1 MYQAI
6 LHRLGPLAV
15 QTVLPCACSW
25 LPRASYLLG
34 RSCLFAHLQVFSR
47 YPSPTVTPI
56 SATARQHARCTNT
69 RPLLARD
76 PVLRRP
82 TPVATPRKPTRIF
95 RKLLYLLGGLGLAGY
110 AADRFYLGSVGM
122 CSARAYGTMA
132 LVGLD
137 YKLHLGSKPY
147 IAGVP
152 VDVLHE
158 RNARRVCDMLKS
170 NGGLYLKAGQAMAMQ
185 SNVLPECYQQRLS
198 ELFDDATPAPWSDV
212 EAVIWEDFGQTAD
225 ELFGPA
231 VEREPRAAASIAQV
245 HYARLPD
252 GREIAIK
259 VQRRQIAAQVSYDLS
274 TLKRLIEFAAEET
287 AIPTA
292 SLGEFLMNHV
302 MQETDF
308 VHERSNSERLAE
320 FVREDPRLC
329 DRVHIPTVYSDLSSR
344 RILTTEWIHGL
355 TLRDKEGITAAS
367 KPSCRELGL
376 NLGDVME
383 TVIDLFS
390 AQMFRYGF
398 VDPHPGN
405 IFVRRLPSGKPEIVL
420 LDHGLYI
427 TLSENLRQQYAL
439 FWKGLLTQDTDALK
453 KVSNARGMEDPE
465 PWAHAFTMSSKKP
478 EQARSEETPEERD
491 ERIIA
496 ETAGYLG
503 TDGLWPPELV
513 FLERNLGLVQGS
525 NRILGSPVNR
535 VKLIGIAAMRS
546 VEASGQETM
555 WRTVRSKWSLFMLD
569 LVFYLSSVRQY
580 FVYGGGFE
588 EDLKEEEDR
597 AARELKDTLAIVLG
611 ITVD

>member
-1 MYQAI
+1 M
-6 LHRLGPLAV
+6 
-15 QTVLPCACSW
+15 T
-25 LPRASYLLG
+25 
-34 RSCLFAHLQVFSR
+34 
-47 YPSPTVTPI
+47 
-56 SATARQHARCTNT
+56 
-69 RPLLARD
+69 
-76 PVLRRP
+76 
-82 TPVATPRKPTRIF
+82 
-95 RKLLYLLGGLGLAGY
+95 
-110 AADRFYLGSVGM
+110 
-122 CSARAYGTMA
+122 

-185 SNVLPECYQQRLS
+185 GSVLPECYQQRLS

-212 EAVIWEDFGQTAD
+212 EAIIWEDFGQTVD
-225 ELFGPA
+225 QLFGPT

-259 VQRRQIAAQVSYDLS
+259 VQRRQIAAQVSSDLS
-274 TLKRLIEFAAEET
+274 TLKRLIEFAAKET
-287 AIPTA
+287 GIPMA

-308 VHERSNSERLAE
+308 VHERSNSERLAK

-329 DRVHIPTVYSDLSSR
+329 DRVHIPTVYTDLSSR

-367 KPSCRELGL
+367 KPSGRGLGL

-383 TVIDLFS
+383 TVIELFS

-398 VDPHPGN
+398 VHCDPHPGN

-427 TLSENLRQQYAL
+427 TLSQNLRQQYAQ

-453 KVSNARGMEDPE
+453 KVSNAWGMEDPE
-465 PWAHAFTMSSKKP
+465 PWADAFTMSSKKP
-478 EQARSEETPEERD
+478 EKARSEETPEQRD

-496 ETAGYLG
+496 ETAGYFG

-525 NRILGSPVNR
+525 NRFLGSPVNR

-569 LVFYLSSVRQY
+569 LFFYLSSVRQY
-580 FVYGGGFE
+580 FGHGGGFE

-597 AARELKDTLAIVLG
+597 AARELTDTLAIVLG
-611 ITVD
+611 IMVD

>member
-1 MYQAI
+1 M
-6 LHRLGPLAV
+6 L
-15 QTVLPCACSW
+15 
-25 LPRASYLLG
+25 
-34 RSCLFAHLQVFSR
+34 
-47 YPSPTVTPI
+47 
-56 SATARQHARCTNT
+56 
-69 RPLLARD
+69 
-76 PVLRRP
+76 
-82 TPVATPRKPTRIF
+82 RKPRRIF
-95 RKLLYLLGGLGLAGY
+95 RKVLYLLGGLGLAGY

-122 CSARAYGTMA
+122 RSVRAYGTMA

-137 YKLHLGSKPY
+137 YKLHLGNKPY

-170 NGGLYLKAGQAMAMQ
+170 NGGLYLKAGQAMAIQ
-185 SNVLPECYQQRLS
+185 GSVLPERYQQGLA

-212 EAVIWEDFGQTAD
+212 EAVIWEDFGQTIGQ
-225 ELFGPA
+225 LFGPA

-245 HYARLPD
+245 HYARLSD

-259 VQRRQIAAQVSYDLS
+259 VQRRQISAQVSSDLS

-287 AIPTA
+287 AIPMA
-292 SLGEFLMNHV
+292 SLGGFLMNHV
-302 MQETDF
+302 TQETDF
-308 VHERSNSERLAE
+308 EHERSNSERLAE
-320 FVREDPRLC
+320 FVRDDPRLC
-329 DRVHIPTVYSDLSSR
+329 NRVHIPTVYSDLSSR
-344 RILTTEWIHGL
+344 RVLTTEWIDGL
-355 TLRDKEGITAAS
+355 TLRDKEGITMAS
-367 KPSCRELGL
+367 TPSGRGLGL

-383 TVIDLFS
+383 TVIELFS

-398 VDPHPGN
+398 VHCDPHPGN

-420 LDHGLYI
+420 LDHGLYV
-427 TLSENLRQQYAL
+427 TLSESLRQQYAQ
-439 FWKGLLTQDTDALK
+439 FWKGIFTQDTEALR
-453 KVSNARGMEDPE
+453 KVSSAWGMEDPK
-465 PWAHAFTMSSKKP
+465 PWADAFTMSSKKP
-478 EQARSEETPEERD
+478 EKARSEETPEERD

-496 ETAGYLG
+496 ETAGYFG

-525 NRILGSPVNR
+525 NRFLGSPVNR
-535 VKLIGIAAMRS
+535 VKLIGVAAMRS

-555 WRTVRSKWSLFMLD
+555 WRTVRSRWSLFMLD

-580 FVYGGGFE
+580 FGYGGGFE
-588 EDLKEEEDR
+588 EDLKEKEDR

>member
-1 MYQAI
+1 MYQPI
-6 LHRLGPLAV
+6 LRRLGPLAV
-15 QTVLPCACSW
+15 QTVLPCASSR
-25 LPRASYLLG
+25 LPRAYYLLG
-34 RSCLFAHLQVFSR
+34 RSLLISHLQVFSR
-47 YPSPTVTPI
+47 FPSPTVTPI
-56 SATARQHARCTNT
+56 AATARQHARCINT
-69 RPLLARD
+69 RPLLARN
-76 PVLRRP
+76 PVSRRP

-110 AADRFYLGSVGM
+110 ATDRFYLGSVGM
-122 CSARAYGTMA
+122 RSARAYGTMA

-137 YKLHLGSKPY
+137 YKLHLGSEPY

-152 VDVLHE
+152 IDVLHE

-185 SNVLPECYQQRLS
+185 GSVLPRCYQMRLS

-212 EAVIWEDFGQTAD
+212 EAVIWEDFGKTAD
-225 ELFGPA
+225 QLFGPA

-259 VQRRQIAAQVSYDLS
+259 VQRRQIAAQVSSDLS
-274 TLKRLIEFAAEET
+274 TLKHLIEFAAEET
-287 AIPTA
+287 AIPM
-292 SLGEFLMNHV
+292 FLMNHV

-308 VHERSNSERLAE
+308 VHERSNSERLAK
-320 FVREDPRLC
+320 FLREDPRLC
-329 DRVHIPTVYSDLSSR
+329 DRVHIPTVYSDLSSK

-355 TLRDKEGITAAS
+355 TLRDKEGITTAS
-367 KPSCRELGL
+367 TPSGRGLGL

-383 TVIDLFS
+383 TVIELFS
-390 AQMFRYGF
+390 AQMFRYRF
-398 VDPHPGN
+398 VHCDPHPGN

-427 TLSENLRQQYAL
+427 TLPENLRQQYAL

-453 KVSNARGMEDPE
+453 KVSNAWGMEDPE
-465 PWAHAFTMSSKKP
+465 PWADAFTMSSKKP
-478 EQARSEETPEERD
+478 EKARSEETPEELD

-496 ETAGYLG
+496 ETAGYFG
-503 TDGLWPPELV
+503 IDGLWPPELV

-525 NRILGSPVNR
+525 DRLLGSPVNR

-555 WRTVRSKWSLFMLD
+555 WRTMRSKWSLFILD
-569 LVFYLSSVRQY
+569 LIFYFSSVRQY
-580 FVYGGGFE
+580 FGYGGGFE

-597 AARELKDTLAIVLG
+597 AARELKDTLTIVLG
-611 ITVD
+611 IAVD